1 MTAAYP
7 GADGKGLDLVTLAAL
22 IAAYHDADGPGGGLR
37 ATLPLAG
44 RTLIERQ
51 ARLAA
56 AAGADPILILVERVP
71 PELLAAIDRMRAEGM
86 TVAIARSVAE
96 AAGAAT
102 PGTRLL
108 LIADGLVAD
117 ESHVTRLTG
126 AGGAAL
132 LTVPEHKGDQR
143 FERIDSQSLW
153 GGLAV
158 IDGAMLKETATMLG
172 DWDLQ
177 STLLRHAVQSGARQF
192 AVRGEAPDD
201 GLVIARRAE
210 DLVQAEAF
218 ILEGA
223 SGARGSWISRYL
235 LGPVEQHLARALMPS
250 AVTPG
255 WLYVG
260 ALVLIGLSG
269 LLFARGWLA
278 AGVILFLLST
288 PLDGAAERLAV
299 LRLQRS
305 DAPEWWR
312 YTLAAVAGMTLT
324 ALGFALVQERGW
336 GCVALVATTISFL
349 VALHGETHGREI
361 VGRIWLAE
369 PKNMGWLMLPFAI
382 TGRWVTGLAAL
393 ALYAAGSFF
402 WAQRQTHRPKSAIP
416 ND

>member
-1 MTAAYP
+1 M
-7 GADGKGLDLVTLAAL
+7 TLAAL
-22 IAAYHDADGPGGGLR
+22 IAAYHDADGPGGALR

-44 RTLIERQ
+44 RTLVERQ

-56 AAGADPILILVERVP
+56 AAGADPILILVERIP
-71 PELLAAIDRMRAEGM
+71 PELVAAIDRMRAEGM
-86 TVAIARSVAE
+86 TVAVARSVAE
-96 AAGAAT
+96 AAGAAA

-117 ESHVTRLTG
+117 ESHVTRLTA

-132 LTVPEHKGDQR
+132 LTVPDHKGDHR

-158 IDGAMLKETATMLG
+158 IDGAMLKDTAAMLG
-172 DWDLQ
+172 EWDLQ

-192 AVRGEAPDD
+192 ALRGEAPDD
-201 GLVIARRAE
+201 GLVIAQRAE
-210 DLVQAEAF
+210 DLVQAEAL

-235 LGPVEQHLARALMPS
+235 LGPVEQHLARALMPT

-255 WLYVG
+255 WLYIG

-269 LLFARGWLA
+269 LLVARGWLV

-288 PLDGAAERLAV
+288 PLGGAAERLAV

-305 DAPEWWR
+305 DAPEWWC
-312 YTLAAVAGMTLT
+312 YTLAAVAGMAFA
-324 ALGFALVQERGW
+324 ALGFALVEERGW
-336 GCVALVATTISFL
+336 GCVALVAATISFL
-349 VALHGETHGREI
+349 VALHGETRGREI
-361 VGRIWLAE
+361 AAHIWLSE
-369 PKNMGWLMLPFAI
+369 PKNMSWLMLPFAL

-402 WAQRQTHRPKSAIP
+402 WAQRQIHWPKSAIRK
-416 ND
+416 D